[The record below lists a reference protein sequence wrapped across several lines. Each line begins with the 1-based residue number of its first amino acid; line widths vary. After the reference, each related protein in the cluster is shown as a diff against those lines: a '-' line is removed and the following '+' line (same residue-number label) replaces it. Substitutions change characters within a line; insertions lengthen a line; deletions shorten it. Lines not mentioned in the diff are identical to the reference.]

1 MGSDEDW
8 EVATNGLKGAL
19 EKLGLD
25 YTINEGDG
33 AFYGPKIDFH
43 LKDSIGRTWQ
53 CGTIQLDFQMPLN
66 FNLEYTAENGQKER
80 PIMIHRVCFGSIERF
95 IGILTEHYAGKF
107 PTWLAPEQVRV
118 MSVSDKSAD
127 YAKQVYEK
135 LFAEGI
141 RVTLD
146 DRSDKIGYKIRE
158 ARQVM
163 RVPYMLVIG
172 AKEAEEGTVSVRNRD
187 NDQTTVMTVD
197 ELTAML
203 KEEISTRKS

>member
-8 EVATNGLKGAL
+8 EAATNGLKGAL

-187 NDQTTVMTVD
+187 TDQTTVMTVD